1 MGNMSMFVV
10 WMFITRSCQR
20 EISFL
25 TLRKSKQTNWTHASK
40 LMCVLNTRCVYM
52 IVCCFF
58 TNTIN
63 AMPALTHIFHFSLL
77 LLFVSILYYF
87 LFVFGGWGLCY
98 VWKWYELNY
107 SQVNTYPGQYLRVKF
122 VFSLSIDRFK
132 DSRHK
137 FFFLSVVQRLFNWIL
152 STTKKFVSMCKKS
165 KFSFNENAHQQL
177 DEMIWNERWLFCQWK
192 SKCAHDLG
200 WCVSMCLQK

>member
-1 MGNMSMFVV
+1 MLGRNKTSRDEHIHGQHVDVCGMDVYYALMSTWNFV
-10 WMFITRSCQR
+10 FNTTKKQAN
-20 EISFL
+20 
-25 TLRKSKQTNWTHASK
+25 KQTNWTHASK

-137 FFFLSVVQRLFNWIL
+137 FFFYQ
-152 STTKKFVSMCKKS
+152 
-165 KFSFNENAHQQL
+165 
-177 DEMIWNERWLFCQWK
+177 
-192 SKCAHDLG
+192 
-200 WCVSMCLQK
+200 